1 MYVLIVNPATVC
13 HSLPQFATVCHTCGN
28 KHPHTA
34 RERRLRMITAHT
46 PPIGT
51 GSSATSEGARPRDSA
66 LLSATHDDTTLR
78 TYRTPHCRPCFHC
91 SYPVSPT
98 NKRST
103 IARFFQPRLLSLF
116 SKSAPR
122 RRGLRSWFKMSW
134 QMSRHDVTFL
144 LIPRFPGKCRDM
156 SSTLLRPK
164 SRQMSK
170 RLSRQLCQA
179 CRGKHW
185 QCNVTVYV
193 CIE

>member
-1 MYVLIVNPATVC
+1 MCAVSSRADATESPANPLSIQTKFTTAV
-13 HSLPQFATVCHTCGN
+13 HLRQHL
-28 KHPHTA
+28 HTA
-34 RERRLRMITAHT
+34 RERHLRITAHT
-46 PPIGT
+46 PPQSVP

-134 QMSRHDVTFL
+134 QMSRHDVAFL

-164 SRQMSK
+164 SIGKCRK
-170 RLSRQLCQA
+170 DCPGFPLLCTYW
-179 CRGKHW
+179 RG
-185 QCNVTVYV
+185 
-193 CIE
+193 